1 MKTLI
6 LVRHAK
12 ASNDDP
18 AWADRDR
25 PLADRGRKEALEMGQ
40 RLARRNLKPDR
51 LLSSPALRALTTAQL
66 MADELG
72 RERKDIVIDDRLY
85 ASSAQGLLTVI
96 RALDDKFDRA
106 MLFGHNPEFSE
117 LAHRLSSEIVAM
129 PTCAVAEFRFDTTK
143 WSELGMAAPVDATLD
158 DPAK

>member
-106 MLFGHNPEFSE
+106 MLFGHNPEFSD
-117 LAHRLSSEIVAM
+117 LAHRLSDKIVDM
-129 PTCAVAEFRFDTTK
+129 PTCAVAEFRYDTKK
-143 WSELGMAAPVDATLD
+143 WSDVGQIEPVQSTLD
-158 DPAK
+158 HP

>member
-18 AWADRDR
+18 TRADRDR

-106 MLFGHNPEFSE
+106 MLFGHNPEFTE
-117 LAHRLSSEIVAM
+117 LAHRLSKSIEDM
-129 PTCAVAEFRFDTTK
+129 PTCAVAEFRFDASS
-143 WSELGMAAPVDATLD
+143 WSEVGDVAPEKVTFDTPKD
-158 DPAK
+158 